1 MAAKKKTASKVKNST
16 SRKKTPAK
24 KAKKVASA
32 KAKPKAVKKRAVTK
46 KKVAEKTKKSPAK
59 AKKVASAKA
68 KPKAVKKRAVT
79 KKKVA
84 EKTKKSPA
92 KAKKAASAKTKPKA
106 VKKKTASKAPI
117 AKPKKRRRKK
127 LSVRA
132 AKKFKDML
140 LTVREQLSHQ
150 IEYLRGD
157 SLTIADSVYS
167 PEDGTDAFE
176 RQLALKLAGSEGD
189 SLFEIDEALRRL
201 NDGTYGVCED
211 CEDLI
216 EEARLKALPF
226 ARRCI
231 KCKTYLE
238 GHGYGAN
245 GRSSSF

>member
-1 MAAKKKTASKVKNST
+1 MVAKKKTASKVKKTISP
-16 SRKKTPAK
+16 KKTTAK
-24 KAKKVASA
+24 KAKKAVST
-32 KAKPKAVKKRAVTK
+32 KAKPKAVKK
-46 KKVAEKTKKSPAK
+46 
-59 AKKVASAKA
+59 VAS
-68 KPKAVKKRAVT
+68 
-79 KKKVA
+79 
-84 EKTKKSPA
+84 KTY
-92 KAKKAASAKTKPKA
+92 
-106 VKKKTASKAPI
+106 V

-127 LSVRA
+127 LSAQA
-132 AKKFKDML
+132 AKKFKDIL
-140 LTVREQLSHQ
+140 LTVREQLSRQ
-150 IEYLRGD
+150 IEFLRGD

-201 NDGTYGVCED
+201 NDGSYGVCED

-231 KCKTYLE
+231 KCKSYLE

-245 GRSSSF
+245 GRPIRN